1 MTAADD
7 RLRACVR
14 DCPWLMRALAAARAV
29 GPPDWVVGA
38 GAVRDLVFEHLHGR
52 VAGPPRDL
60 DLAYFDP
67 GDLSPAG
74 EQAVAAA
81 VAARCPEL
89 PFDVRNQARVHLWYE
104 SEFGHPIE
112 PYRSIEHAV
121 STWPETA
128 TAVGVRLLADDGIA
142 VIAPFGLDDLF
153 AGVLRRN
160 PAQVTPAIFRAR
172 LARRPDL
179 AERWP
184 LVQVVDG

>member
-1 MTAADD
+1 MTSADD

-14 DCPWLMRALAAARAV
+14 ECAWLMRALAAGRAV
-29 GPPDWVVGA
+29 GPPDWVIGA
-38 GAVRDLVFEHLHGR
+38 GALRDVVFERLHGR
-52 VAGPPRDL
+52 CAGPPRDV
-60 DLAYFDP
+60 DLAYFDSD
-67 GDLSPAG
+67 DLSADG
-74 EQAVAAA
+74 ERAVEAAL
-81 VAARCPEL
+81 AARCPEL
-89 PFDVRNQARVHLWYE
+89 LFEARNQARVHLWYE
-104 SEFGHPIE
+104 AEFGDPIE

-128 TAVGVRLLADDGIA
+128 TAVGVRLLADDRIE
-142 VIAPFGLDDLF
+142 VLAPLGLDDLF

-160 PAQVTPAIFRAR
+160 PAQATPAIFRAR